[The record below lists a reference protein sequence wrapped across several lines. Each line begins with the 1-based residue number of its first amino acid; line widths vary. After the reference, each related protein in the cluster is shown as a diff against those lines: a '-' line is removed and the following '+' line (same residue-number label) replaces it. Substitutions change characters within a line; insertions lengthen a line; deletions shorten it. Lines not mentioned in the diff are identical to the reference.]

1 MVATRGGLE
10 IFTALLGLRR
20 KLCLDCSRRAATT
33 FRRRFSLLSR
43 RPSIWVFV
51 GNVEAFRH
59 SAWLG
64 GAWVFVALDVCLP
77 PVFGVVAPGSS
88 VKNKSFLAWGVSR
101 LGNDAHRGLPSCV
114 PVFVCRRCR
123 VSLIVC
129 CPFWEVGAT
138 HSLLSSAT
146 MTHVGLF
153 VWSCRCLWCCGGPSI
168 VSLLCTLCR
177 F

>member
-10 IFTALLGLRR
+10 IVTALLGLRR
-20 KLCLDCSRRAATT
+20 KLCLDCSRRAVTT

-64 GAWVFVALDVCLP
+64 GAWVFVALGVCLP

-101 LGNDAHRGLPSCV
+101 LGNDAHRGLPSRV

-123 VSLIVC
+123 VL
-129 CPFWEVGAT
+129 
-138 HSLLSSAT
+138 
-146 MTHVGLF
+146 
-153 VWSCRCLWCCGGPSI
+153 
-168 VSLLCTLCR
+168 
-177 F
+177 